1 LNRPKLTISVDEARK
16 KISLQL
22 KRGKAIQE
30 YSITSEHDLESVNSQ
45 RLLWHDS
52 TKNLL
57 ESIDANSVLVAKFHY
72 LTPSISSGTDNIV
85 AKMQEFKYNMKKDL
99 NNLQSIYNSLDFIP
113 DFKID
118 KNSNVSNKRKAT
130 RHKNTNRT

>member
-1 LNRPKLTISVDEARK
+1 LSRPKLTISVDEARK

-30 YSITSEHDLESVNSQ
+30 YSITSEHDLESLNSQ

-72 LTPSISSGTDNIV
+72 LAPPIDTGTDNIV
-85 AKMQEFKYNMKKDL
+85 AKMQEFKHNMKKDL
-99 NNLQSIYNSLDFIP
+99 YNLQAIYNSLDFIP
-113 DFKID
+113 DVKIS
-118 KNSNVSNKRKAT
+118 KNSNISKKKKR
-130 RHKNTNRT
+130 R

>member
-1 LNRPKLTISVDEARK
+1 LSRPKLTISVDEARK

-30 YSITSEHDLESVNSQ
+30 YSITSERDLESVNSQ

-85 AKMQEFKYNMKKDL
+85 AKMEEFKYNMKKDI

-113 DFKID
+113 DFKIG
-118 KNSNVSNKRKAT
+118 KNSNISNKK
-130 RHKNTNRT
+130 KSK

>member
-1 LNRPKLTISVDEARK
+1 MSRPKLTISVDEARK

-22 KRGKAIQE
+22 KSGKAIQE
-30 YSITSEHDLESVNSQ
+30 YSITSEHDLESLNSQ

-72 LTPSISSGTDNIV
+72 LTPPIDTGTDNIV
-85 AKMQEFKYNMKKDL
+85 AKIQEFKHNMKKDI

-113 DFKID
+113 DFKMG
-118 KNSNVSNKRKAT
+118 KNSNVSNKK
-130 RHKNTNRT
+130 KSK

>member
-1 LNRPKLTISVDEARK
+1 MNRPKLTISVDEARK

>member
-1 LNRPKLTISVDEARK
+1 LSRPKLTISVDEARK

-22 KRGKAIQE
+22 KGGKAIQE
-30 YSITSEHDLESVNSQ
+30 YNITSEHDLESANSQ

-57 ESIDANSVLVAKFHY
+57 ESIDANSVLAAKFHY

-85 AKMQEFKYNMKKDL
+85 AKMQEFKYNMKKDI

-113 DFKID
+113 DFKMG
-118 KNSNVSNKRKAT
+118 KNSNISNKK
-130 RHKNTNRT
+130 KSK

>member
-1 LNRPKLTISVDEARK
+1 MSRPKLTISVDEARK

-22 KRGKAIQE
+22 KSGKAIQE
-30 YSITSEHDLESVNSQ
+30 HNITSEHDLESVNSE

-85 AKMQEFKYNMKKDL
+85 AKMQEFKYNMKKDI

-113 DFKID
+113 DFKMG
-118 KNSNVSNKRKAT
+118 KNSNISNKKKT
-130 RHKNTNRT
+130 K